1 MGINLKPII
10 SARKIELS
18 DLSGKIVAIDAF
30 NAIHQFIAII
40 RQIDGTPLKDKNGNI
55 TSHLSGIFYRTANLV
70 EYGIR
75 PVYVFDG
82 EPHPL
87 KLKTLKKRK
96 EIREIA
102 REEWEEA
109 LREGDIDEALKK
121 AKRSGAINE
130 KIIKQ
135 SKELL
140 LCLGIPYIEAKGEGE
155 AQAAYMNSKGDVY
168 GVASQDYDSLLFGA
182 KILIRNLAITGK
194 RKISNKEI
202 YVDVFPEEIIG
213 DKILEENGITRQ
225 QLVDI
230 AILIGTDFN
239 EGIKGIGPKKALN
252 LIKEYGCIENLIEK
266 NILKIEGYEEV
277 RKIFIKPE
285 INHSYNLE
293 WNEIDEKATIRFMCD
308 EHNFNK
314 ERVINAIEKYKNFAR
329 NLKQKNLFDF

>member
-1 MGINLKPII
+1 MGVNLKPII
-10 SARKIELS
+10 SARRIEIS

-70 EYGIR
+70 EYGIK

-87 KLKTLKKRK
+87 KLKILKKRK
-96 EIREIA
+96 EIREMA

-109 LREGDIDEALKK
+109 LREGNIEEALKK

-130 KIIKQ
+130 EIIKQ

-140 LCLGIPYIEAKGEGE
+140 QHLGIPYIEAKGEGE
-155 AQAAYMNSKGDVY
+155 AQAAYMNSRGEVY
-168 GVASQDYDSLLFGA
+168 GVASQDYDSILFGA

-194 RKISNKEI
+194 RKLSNKQV
-202 YVDVFPEEIIG
+202 YVDVFPEEIRSERVF
-213 DKILEENGITRQ
+213 EENGISRE

-230 AILIGTDFN
+230 AILTGTDFN
-239 EGIKGIGPKKALN
+239 EGVKGIGPKKALN

-266 NILKIEGYEEV
+266 NIIQLEGYEEV
-277 RKIFIKPE
+277 RKIFLEPDVNDEYK
-285 INHSYNLE
+285 LE
-293 WNEIDEKATIRFMCD
+293 WNEIDEKATISFMCD
-308 EHNFNK
+308 EHNFSR
-314 ERVINAIEKYKNFAR
+314 ERVMNAIEKYRNFAR
-329 NLKQKNLFDF
+329 YLRQRNLFDF